1 MKCSICKKN
10 IDETFLK
17 KIKGTYVKV
26 KGKKRPVCQKCQ
38 IKHKDLDKK
47 LGQVFK

>member
-10 IDETFLK
+10 VDETFLN

-26 KGKKRPVCQKCQ
+26 KGKKKPVCQKCQ
-38 IKHKDLDKK
+38 LKNKDVGEK
-47 LGQVFK
+47 LRQVFK